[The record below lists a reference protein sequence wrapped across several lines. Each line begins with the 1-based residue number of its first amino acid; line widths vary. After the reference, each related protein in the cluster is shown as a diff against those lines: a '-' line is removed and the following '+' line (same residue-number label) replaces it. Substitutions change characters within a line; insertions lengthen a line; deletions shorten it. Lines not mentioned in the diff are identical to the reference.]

1 MGQQFGDMG
10 RNPALILD
18 ENWRLLTVLGLAG
31 LSASADMLEGQTP
44 PASLR
49 DLHTVVRQMAGELN
63 TAVELYAESIDE
75 IDANKMET
83 ATSHQDNANTYA
95 VEAGRVIMRLCG

>member
-1 MGQQFGDMG
+1 
-10 RNPALILD
+10 
-18 ENWRLLTVLGLAG
+18 
-31 LSASADMLEGQTP
+31 MLEGQTP

-83 ATSHQDNANTYA
+83 ATSHLDNANTYT
-95 VEAGRVIMRLCG
+95 VEVGRVIMRLCG